1 MNKVIITMLESEYQ
15 SLVISK
21 VFDNTPHYVS
31 ILPNVE
37 SIENTAGYKERY
49 KRYKKAKDELNKF
62 IFNETTNK

>member
-21 VFDNTPHYVS
+21 ALDNTPHYVS

-37 SIENTAGYKERY
+37 NIENTDGYKERY
-49 KRYKKAKDELNKF
+49 KMYKKAKYELNKF